1 MKETDLDQDGKV
13 NLEEFRQSILEIK
26 ANRKKLEEAE
36 SSGKQILL
44 SYLFVF
50 MHASHKLLL
59 INFMQYL
66 KIVWSGSVLDE
77 GERPG
82 R

>member
-36 SSGKQILL
+36 SSGEQILL
-44 SYLFVF
+44 S
-50 MHASHKLLL
+50 
-59 INFMQYL
+59 
-66 KIVWSGSVLDE
+66 
-77 GERPG
+77 
-82 R
+82 